1 MPESDYEDIIIPVPY
16 DPRIPGLRCED
27 IQDEAETTDDDENE
41 TSQL

>member
-27 IQDEAETTDDDENE
+27 IQDEDEATDDENE
-41 TSQL
+41 TQL